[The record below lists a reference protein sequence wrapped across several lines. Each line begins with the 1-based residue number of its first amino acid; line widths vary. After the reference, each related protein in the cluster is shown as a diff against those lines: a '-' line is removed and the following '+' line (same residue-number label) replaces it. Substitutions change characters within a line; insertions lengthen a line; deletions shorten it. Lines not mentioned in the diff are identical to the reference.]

1 MTVRR
6 YSLGGL
12 GLLAG
17 LVSAGPVAAQFP
29 PSDSRPHPA
38 AEAPFRTR
46 TASSM
51 SAAQLIPYDG
61 LQPVLRDRIRKVVSQ
76 PMLVTHAEANEF
88 KASPKTYEW
97 LLDHPDRAA
106 LAWERAGIECA
117 PISDRGNGRFGYT
130 DDEGSD
136 IVWFTVAN
144 GPNARVWYAEGQVR
158 AGRLMPLIP
167 VKAVVVLRHTYQE
180 NGADG
185 PRIRHQVDVFAQAD
199 SRAAN
204 IVARL
209 FGATADRLAEQ
220 GAEQML
226 TFFSALS
233 RYLAQH
239 PERSEK
245 LLAPRPAERRAKSEE
260 RRAGQ

>member
-17 LVSAGPVAAQFP
+17 LACADPLPAQTP
-29 PSDSRPHPA
+29 PTEPRPRPS
-38 AEAPFRTR
+38 AEAPFRTH

-51 SAAQLIPYDG
+51 SAAQVIPYDA
-61 LQPVLRDRIRKVVSQ
+61 LPPALRERMRKVVAQ
-76 PMLVTHAEANEF
+76 PTLVTHAEADAF
-88 KASPKTYEW
+88 KASPKMYEW

-106 LAWERAGIECA
+106 TAWQRAGVECA
-117 PISDRGNGRFGYT
+117 PIADRGNGRFAYT

-136 IVWFTVAN
+136 VVWSTVAN
-144 GPNARVWYAEGQVR
+144 GPAARVWYAEGQVR
-158 AGRLMPLIP
+158 PGRLMPMVP
-167 VKAVVVLRHTYQE
+167 VKVVVVLRHTYQ
-180 NGADG
+180 DG
-185 PRIRHQVDVFAQAD
+185 PAVGPRVRHQVDVFAQAD
-199 SRAAN
+199 SRAAT

-209 FGATADRLAEQ
+209 FGATADRMAEQ
-220 GAEQML
+220 GAEQLL

-233 RYLAQH
+233 KYIETH

-245 LLAPRPAERRAKSEE
+245 LLAPRAAR
-260 RRAGQ
+260 